1 MLNIKQGC
9 GRNIQGVA
17 MSEDINARVVKA
29 EKVTFEDVLQ
39 MSVEELRKITP
50 ALETRAVVASKV
62 ADQAVADAADAIA
75 VAAAAQ
81 SRLQTLQEQDAP

>member
-1 MLNIKQGC
+1 
-9 GRNIQGVA
+9 

>member
-1 MLNIKQGC
+1 MRKKL
-9 GRNIQGVA
+9 QGVA

-81 SRLQTLQEQDAP
+81 SRLQTLQE

>member
-1 MLNIKQGC
+1 
-9 GRNIQGVA
+9 

-81 SRLQTLQEQDAP
+81 SRLQTLQEQDAS

>member
-1 MLNIKQGC
+1 MT
-9 GRNIQGVA
+9 
-17 MSEDINARVVKA
+17 EDISARVVKA

-39 MSVEELRKITP
+39 MGVEELQKIMP
-50 ALETRAVVASKV
+50 ALEARAVVTSKV

-81 SRLQTLQEQDAP
+81 GRLQTLQAQDAP

>member
-1 MLNIKQGC
+1 MRKKP
-9 GRNIQGVA
+9 QGVA

-81 SRLQTLQEQDAP
+81 SRLQTLQEQDAS

>member
-1 MLNIKQGC
+1 MT
-9 GRNIQGVA
+9 
-17 MSEDINARVVKA
+17 EDISARVVKA

-39 MSVEELRKITP
+39 MSVEELLKIMP
-50 ALETRAVVASKV
+50 ALEARAVVTSKV

-81 SRLQTLQEQDAP
+81 GRLQTLQAQDAP

>member
-1 MLNIKQGC
+1 MRKKL
-9 GRNIQGVA
+9 QGVA

-81 SRLQTLQEQDAP
+81 SRLQTLQEQDAS